1 MPSSRNPWQGR
12 ALPFFAALTL
22 VFRAHA
28 EPAPSPREL
37 AAHPVPAPTAPPQKT
52 LDFGTLLSGLAQK
65 AFSAPQPSL
74 PEPRRP
80 HAENEQTGFYTP
92 GEAHVSFPLQ
102 HTKVYAQVSGNIAR
116 VEVTQLYQNPTQNR
130 LEAIYAFPLPPNAAV
145 TDMYFRIGKRI
156 VYGEVQRRTEAKH
169 TYEKAKAE
177 GKTAALTEQE
187 RPNLFTQS
195 VANIPPGETIA
206 VVLRYVHEVPFDDG
220 RYLFHFP
227 TTVGP
232 RYMPGT
238 PTGTSQGPGLAAD
251 TSQVPDASRISP
263 PVVLPGSA
271 NPHDVEILVRLSP
284 GAAFKDVASKNH
296 RIVHGLDG
304 GGGHLVGLAEEDR
317 RPNKDF
323 ILAYRPAGALPEAHV
338 LTQRE
343 QGDDHL
349 MLFIQPPNQVQE
361 SFVRPR
367 ELVFLIDKSGSM
379 EGPPLET
386 AKALI
391 VKTLHKMGPEDT
403 FQLIAFDG
411 ATYEMSPRALQNNA
425 ENVAAAETW
434 LGRLAG
440 GGGTEM
446 LKGIQAALD
455 RTTDPKRLRMVIFC
469 TDGYIGNEGE
479 IIDYIDQKRNGARVF
494 GFGIGSSVN
503 RFLIDGVAR
512 AGRGAADIVGYKD
525 DMDESV
531 ARLYKR
537 IDRPLL
543 TDLSLSFDGLTVSQL
558 LPERLPDLFAGQ
570 PLVVVGK
577 YAGSGPAT
585 VTLSGR
591 LGDKPFQRKLK
602 VELSHSG
609 DEKPV
614 LGTLWAR
621 RKIDDLSFR
630 QASQPQ
636 PPEAVEA
643 ITQLGLSYHLVTQ
656 YTSLV
661 AVEKE
666 LRVDPGL
673 PLTQALM
680 PNEMPEGAFA
690 TPVEGTRAEVLPSR
704 VKPGDPEVRIHA
716 PVSARKVEV
725 ALPFE
730 EEVRVARFDPAT
742 DEFVLRFLVPPAWPD
757 GSYDAKVTVTHEDGH
772 TEASTV
778 PIRVD
783 TAAASIAVLSAPEWV
798 VPGGR
803 VKLSLKPALSL
814 GHFAA
819 LAATPHPGGLGNA
832 LKGAMEVKEVLIRA
846 PWGEISRARLGG
858 VLGTYEAEL
867 TVPRGFP
874 ESTAKLEIV
883 ASDAAGNISRRT
895 LELQVGGSG
904 PTAAGSLGALK
915 PLDFSPFSGVAAL
928 LLAATSLLARWRMAR
943 WLKHVKA

>member
-1 MPSSRNPWQGR
+1 MSPNRTVWQGR
-12 ALPFFAALTL
+12 ALPLFAALCL
-22 VFRAHA
+22 VFSASA
-28 EPAPSPREL
+28 APAPSPSPKPAPESK
-37 AAHPVPAPTAPPQKT
+37 PAPTAEPPKP
-52 LDFGTLLSGLAQK
+52 LDFGTMLAALAQR
-65 AFSAPQPSL
+65 AVTAPQPSI

-80 HAENEQTGFYTP
+80 HADDERTGFYTP
-92 GEAHVSFPLQ
+92 GDKSVAFPLK

-116 VEVTQLYQNPTQNR
+116 VEMTQLYENPTKDR

-156 VYGEVQRRTEAKH
+156 VYGEVKRRAEAKQ

-238 PTGTSQGPGLAAD
+238 ATGTQQGPGLAPD
-251 TSQVPDASRISP
+251 TTQVPDASRISP
-263 PVVLPGSA
+263 PVVMPGSP

-304 GGGHLVGLAEEDR
+304 EGGHLVGLAEDDR

-323 ILAYRPAGALPEAHV
+323 VLAYKPAGALPEAHV

-343 QGDDHL
+343 KGDDYL
-349 MLFIQPPNQVQE
+349 MLFVQPPAQVQE
-361 SFVRPR
+361 SFIRPR
-367 ELVFLIDKSGSM
+367 EMVFLLDKSGSM
-379 EGPPLET
+379 MGPPIET

-391 VKTLHKMGPEDT
+391 VKTLHHMGPEDT
-403 FQLIAFDG
+403 FQLVAFDG
-411 ATYEMSPRALQNNA
+411 STYEMSPSALPNTA
-425 ENVAAAETW
+425 ENIAAAEKW
-434 LGRLAG
+434 LGRLSG

-455 RTTDPKRLRMVIFC
+455 HKADPKRLRMVMFC
-469 TDGYIGNEGE
+469 TDGYIGNEAE
-479 IIDYIDQKRNGARVF
+479 IIDYIDKNRNGARVF
-494 GFGIGSSVN
+494 GFGIGSGVN
-503 RFLIDGVAR
+503 RYLIDGVAR
-512 AGRGAADIVGYKD
+512 AGRGTADVLGYND
-525 DMDESV
+525 NMDESV

-543 TDLSLSFDGLTVSQL
+543 TDLSLSFDGLTVSQV

-585 VTLSGR
+585 VTVTGR
-591 LGDKPFQRKLK
+591 LGEKPFQRKLK
-602 VELSHSG
+602 VELSRSG

-630 QASQPQ
+630 QPSAPN
-636 PPEAVEA
+636 PDDVES
-643 ITQLGLSYHLVTQ
+643 ITQLGLNYHLVTQ

-680 PNEMPEGAFA
+680 PNEMPEGAFG
-690 TPVEGTRAEVLPSR
+690 TPASGTNAEVLPSR
-704 VKPGDPEVRIHA
+704 VKPGDPEVRVRA
-716 PVSARKVEV
+716 PATARKVEV

-730 EEVRVARFDPAT
+730 HEAREALFDPASN
-742 DEFVLRFLVPPAWPD
+742 EFVLRFLVPPAWPD
-757 GSYDAKVTVTHEDGH
+757 GSYDAKVTVTHQDGH
-772 TEASTV
+772 TDASTV

-783 TAAASIAVLSAPEWV
+783 TSAAAVAVLSAPERV
-798 VPGGR
+798 APGGK
-803 VKLSLKPALSL
+803 VKLSLKPALPVGRL
-814 GHFAA
+814 AA
-819 LAATPHPGGLGNA
+819 LAATDHPGGLGNA
-832 LKGAMEVKEVLIRA
+832 LKGAMEVKEVLVRA
-846 PWGEISRARLGG
+846 PWGEIARAKMGG
-858 VLGTYEAEL
+858 VLGAYDAEL
-867 TVPRGFP
+867 TVPPGYP
-874 ESTAKLEIV
+874 EGLVKLEIV
-883 ASDAAGNISRRT
+883 ASDAAGNISRRH
-895 LELQVGGSG
+895 LEMQVGS
-904 PTAAGSLGALK
+904 SDKVAL
-915 PLDFSPFSGVAAL
+915 STFSGVSAL
-928 LLAATSLLARWRMAR
+928 MLAAACLVARWRMSR
-943 WLKHVKA
+943 WLQQVER